1 VALPLFYAKGEVAAL
16 PKQMILADSAGT
28 LSVLQ
33 VIEQGITTG
42 AIYALIAI
50 GYTLVYGIIEL
61 INFAHGDV
69 FMWGTLITFFMLQN
83 LKISSAVNSP
93 LHLALVV
100 GGLMLLSMVGCALIA
115 LTVERV
121 AYRPLRKS
129 PSRVAPLIS
138 AIGAS
143 FILENLAL
151 FAIGPSSVNVPN
163 IFPNQGLTILG
174 VTIKYLDMFII
185 LFAVLLMYGVATFI
199 NRTKIG
205 RAMRSV
211 SQDNEAAS
219 LMGVNINQVIII
231 TFLLGGMLAGAA
243 SVVYAMRVQVA
254 FYFTGFEAGLKAFT
268 AAVLGGIGNLYG
280 AMLGGLFIG
289 LIEAFVTAYF
299 QDSAKWADAI
309 VFAVLVLVL
318 VFRPSGLLGQQVPEK
333 V

>member
-1 VALPLFYAKGEVAAL
+1 
-16 PKQMILADSAGT
+16 MILADSVNT
-28 LSVLQ
+28 LSILQ

-69 FMWGTLITFFMLQN
+69 FMWGTLITFFMLQVF
-83 LKISSAVNSP
+83 KIDGSVNNP
-93 LHLALVV
+93 LQLVGV
-100 GGLMLLSMVGCALIA
+100 VLGLMLLAMIGCALIA
-115 LTVERV
+115 FVLERI
-121 AYRPLRKS
+121 AYRPLRKT
-129 PSRVAPLIS
+129 PSRIAPLIS

-151 FAIGPSSVNVPN
+151 FAIGPSTVNVPN
-163 IFPNQGLTILG
+163 AFPNEGWTILG
-174 VTIKYLDMFII
+174 FTIKYLDVFII
-185 LFAVLLMYGVATFI
+185 VLAVLLMYGLSTFI

-211 SQDNEAAS
+211 SQDSEAAS
-219 LMGVNINQVIII
+219 LMGVDINRVIII
-231 TFLLGGMLAGAA
+231 TFLLGGTLAGAA
-243 SVVYAMRVQVA
+243 SVAYAMRLQVA
-254 FYFTGFEAGLKAFT
+254 YYFTGFEAGLKAFT
-268 AAVLGGIGNLYG
+268 AAVLGGIGNIYG

-289 LIEAFVTAYF
+289 LIEAFITTYIP
-299 QDSAKWADAI
+299 DGLKWADAT

-318 VFRPSGLLGQQVPEK
+318 VFRPSGLLGQHTPEK